1 MFTIGVVEHLS
12 LLSYRSDTNHWEC
25 CKFPHHRDMLK
36 DPSGMRATPR
46 SRHPTRNVFKVGD
59 FETSDNVRLRYHIR
73 GNGPPLLAC
82 QGGPANISD
91 TLADALVPLE
101 DAYTLVYHDYRG
113 SGRSEAA
120 PIATYTYERIA
131 DDLDEL
137 RDHLGYER
145 VGVLAHS
152 MGGFIGLNYGL
163 RHPEACA
170 GMVLVGTTPTGNPGK
185 IAVPALRALGPTR
198 TAKALALAAWYLA
211 AWSWRSQSKDKHAA
225 RYAAMAVTQEG
236 IPAVRAKV
244 KVAMAGLPVP
254 NDNVPQLERT
264 FARTDLTGRLH
275 EIRCPVCVL
284 YGQRDAIMVA
294 GGQMLMQRLVDARR
308 VCLPDV
314 GHEPFVEDPN
324 AAFPPVRQFLAT
336 LEY

>member
-1 MFTIGVVEHLS
+1 MLNFLKVE
-12 LLSYRSDTNHWEC
+12 Y
-25 CKFPHHRDMLK
+25 
-36 DPSGMRATPR
+36 
-46 SRHPTRNVFKVGD
+46 
-59 FETSDNVRLRYHIR
+59 FETSDNIRLRYHIR

-137 RDHLGYER
+137 RDHLGYGR

-163 RHPEACA
+163 RHPEASA
-170 GMVLVGTTPTGNPGK
+170 GMVLVGTTPTGKPGK
-185 IAVPALRALGPTR
+185 IALPALRTLGPTR

-211 AWSWRSQSKDKHAA
+211 AWSWRSESKERHAA

-236 IPAVRAKV
+236 IPAVRDKV
-244 KVAMAGLPVP
+244 KAAMAGLPVP
-254 NDNVPQLERT
+254 NDNVPQLERM
-264 FARTDLTGRLH
+264 FARTDLTCQLH
-275 EIRCPVCVL
+275 QIRCPTLVL
-284 YGQRDAIMVA
+284 YGQRDAVMVA
-294 GGQMLMQRLVDARR
+294 GGQMLMQGLPDARR
-308 VCLPDV
+308 ICLPDV
-314 GHEPFVEDPN
+314 GHEPFIEDPN
-324 AAFPPVRQFLAT
+324 AAFPAVRRFLAM
-336 LEY
+336 LAY